1 QPAGLARV
9 VAARSE
15 TGSPPLHALKHV
27 SQGCGV
33 AAGPPANESRI
44 VGGTPTDIDQWPW
57 QVSLH
62 HRRPSSGAPG
72 RRLCAASLVSATWLL
87 TAAHCLLDPAATDGA
102 GRLLPAGL
110 WLACR
115 AGKCVRLRRL
125 AVHARF
131 RRHNYTHDVA
141 LAELV
146 QPLPEP
152 AAPICLPLSSGGSGA
167 VGRRCVITGWGARR
181 PLVGRAP
188 QLHQAALPV
197 LPWDLCR
204 RAYPWAAALRRWLL
218 CAGLWKGGRGPC
230 HGDSGGPLQC
240 QRSDGRWQLS
250 GLVSWGA
257 GCGRPGRPAV
267 FVRVAAYRRWIRDT
281 TKRLQHRNQAT
292 PRDRDHWPQD
302 AVRDD
307 GTGRP
312 LFSVLSFRA
321 FVP

>member
-1 QPAGLARV
+1 MELLA
-9 VAARSE
+9 AAD
-15 TGSPPLHALKHV
+15 
-27 SQGCGV
+27 CGV
-33 AAGPPANESRI
+33 AARPPPANESRI

-72 RRLCAASLVSATWLL
+72 RRLCAASLVSASWLL
-87 TAAHCLLDPAATDGA
+87 TAAHCLLDPAAAEGT

-115 AGKCVRLRRL
+115 AGQCVRLRKL
-125 AVHARF
+125 AVHAGF

-146 QPLPEP
+146 QPLPAP
-152 AAPICLPLSSGGSGA
+152 ARPICLPTSSSGGSAA

-181 PLVGRAP
+181 PLVSRATKL
-188 QLHQAALPV
+188 QQASLPV

-267 FVRVAAYRRWIRDT
+267 FVRVVAYRRWIRDAI
-281 TKRLQHRNQAT
+281 KRLQHRNQAT
-292 PRDRDHWPQD
+292 PRDKDRRQQVAARDNVTASNLH
-302 AVRDD
+302 
-307 GTGRP
+307 
-312 LFSVLSFRA
+312 FSALSFHA
-321 FVP
+321 FML